1 MSSTSNNNVAACS
14 NCKKK
19 EVARSGFI
27 RQNFLRGFLMNFWF
41 FLLLLLILRLFE
53 RKWFVALSKVIAV
66 IVVIRW
72 KIWKKMK
79 TRIRFQKLWI
89 KDSLLTYQKHTNIFG
104 LQYKS
109 VWRTNYCFYFCYYFC
124 KEKCYLSLKLVYVV
138 TYILFVR
145 PIIPIFMCG
154 TNGKDTLPSSSSRIE

>member
-1 MSSTSNNNVAACS
+1 MTHTYYVATF
-14 NCKKK
+14 
-19 EVARSGFI
+19 ARSGFI
-27 RQNFLRGFLMNFWF
+27 RQNFLSGFLMNFWF

-79 TRIRFQKLWI
+79 TRMKFQKLWI

-104 LQYKS
+104 LQIQN
-109 VWRTNYCFYFCYYFC
+109 VWRTNYCFYIFV
-124 KEKCYLSLKLVYVV
+124 KNCYLSLILVYLH
-138 TYILFVR
+138 LF
-145 PIIPIFMCG
+145 CTSHH
-154 TNGKDTLPSSSSRIE
+154 TNFYVWNKW

>member
-1 MSSTSNNNVAACS
+1 MQSRIMSSTSNNNVAACS

-79 TRIRFQKLWI
+79 TRMKFQKLWI
-89 KDSLLTYQKHTNIFG
+89 KDLLLTYQKHTNIFG

-124 KEKCYLSLKLVYVV
+124 KEKCYVWNWYK
-138 TYILFVR
+138 
-145 PIIPIFMCG
+145 
-154 TNGKDTLPSSSSRIE
+154 